1 MTAVTAWSRGKRG
14 STWKPWSRR
23 AVRISPWL
31 GWLSGYAAHDA
42 VVVES
47 MSSTIRL
54 QEAAAGRLQTRTC
67 CDPSPDLKQLADK
80 YLVIGGF

>member
-54 QEAAAGRLQTRTC
+54 QEPRRVDFKLALAATRA
-67 CDPSPDLKQLADK
+67 P
-80 YLVIGGF
+80 I